1 MKTYS
6 TSARL
11 VKLLTF
17 VLFLGLTGLSAEV
30 LQAQTTE
37 LYAQSKKKMK
47 KKKRSRRSTKVR
59 KRNLVIE
66 KRIKYKKGDK
76 AEYDFE
82 AADISGGTKSPMGS
96 LVDSLNSNKDY
107 DFVKIRLKWTPEMLQ
122 SASSLETGRTS
133 K

>member
-6 TSARL
+6 VGNKL

-17 VLFLGLTGLSAEV
+17 ILFLGLSSLATDTV
-30 LQAQTTE
+30 
-37 LYAQSKKKMK
+37 YAQSKKKRLK
-47 KKKRSRRSTKVR
+47 KKKSRSSKVR

-82 AADISGGTKSPMGS
+82 AADISGGTKTPMGS

-133 K
+133 R